1 MLILKI
7 ELFDRFDNN
16 VTAPILVSRF
26 LFCLLSW
33 QGINDESL

>member
-16 VTAPILVSRF
+16 VTAHYFSEPFFV
-26 LFCLLSW
+26 LLAELA
-33 QGINDESL
+33 GY